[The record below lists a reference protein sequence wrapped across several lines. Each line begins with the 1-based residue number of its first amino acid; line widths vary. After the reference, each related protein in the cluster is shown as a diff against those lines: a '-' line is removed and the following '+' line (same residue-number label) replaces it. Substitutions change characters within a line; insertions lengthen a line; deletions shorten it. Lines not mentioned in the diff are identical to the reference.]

1 MKIIYVLLYCLSG
14 IMFLTAILGSSL
26 TEPVFN
32 RISERTM
39 ETAGFK
45 KSYFQSADDRI
56 DDLVYKS
63 RQIEL
68 QIEKIKNF
76 FSSEKIDESK
86 YSREK
91 TSLLEKTF
99 YNPLIGLFNVIF
111 RTGLIFISF
120 LMLSFAVIFHLAYRG
135 SELRKR
141 VRKLEEIV
149 FAKNYVREY

>member
-1 MKIIYVLLYCLSG
+1 MKIFYVILYCLSG
-14 IMFLTAILGSSL
+14 IIFLTAILGSSL
-26 TEPVFN
+26 TEPMFN
-32 RISERTM
+32 KISERTM

-45 KSYFQSADDRI
+45 KSYFQSADDKI

-63 RQIEL
+63 KQIEL

-76 FSSEKIDESK
+76 FSSDKIDESK

-99 YNPLIGLFNVIF
+99 YNPLIGMFNAVF
-111 RTGLIFISF
+111 RTGFIFISI
-120 LMLSFAVIFHLAYRG
+120 LMLSFAVIFHLVYRG

>member
-1 MKIIYVLLYCLSG
+1 
-14 IMFLTAILGSSL
+14 
-26 TEPVFN
+26 
-32 RISERTM
+32 M